1 VTTRLKIV
9 ALGLIVLLPGAP
21 RAETPMANHYLPAD
35 RLPWYQEAPSVPVKL
50 APLWG
55 DRAKGEAGTLLNAP
69 AGFKSGLHSHTA
81 DYWAVVVE
89 GTWEHWVPSTGE
101 GKGIRLT
108 PGAHWT
114 QIRTQW
120 HEDACVSSTP
130 CTIFLF
136 NKDPYITEFPKTSLS
151 RTFDQMTWRKQAP
164 DLPIMISELWGDRA
178 RDGGYGELVQVPP
191 GFDSRLHAHTADF
204 HGVLVKGTWVH
215 VDESGKG
222 SNVPLKPG
230 SYIRQAG
237 GGMHVDRCVSKEP
250 CVLFLFQDSRA
261 DVLWPNDRK

>member
-1 VTTRLKIV
+1 
-9 ALGLIVLLPGAP
+9 
-21 RAETPMANHYLPAD
+21 
-35 RLPWYQEAPSVPVKL
+35 
-50 APLWG
+50 
-55 DRAKGEAGTLLNAP
+55 
-69 AGFKSGLHSHTA
+69 
-81 DYWAVVVE
+81 
-89 GTWEHWVPSTGE
+89 
-101 GKGIRLT
+101 
-108 PGAHWT
+108 
-114 QIRTQW
+114 
-120 HEDACVSSTP
+120 
-130 CTIFLF
+130 
-136 NKDPYITEFPKTSLS
+136 
-151 RTFDQMTWRKQAP
+151 MTWRKQAP

-250 CVLFLFQDSRA
+250 CVLFLFQDSKA
-261 DVLWPNDRK
+261 DVLWPNDTK